1 MDAMAALQRMRTLL
15 QPGGTLVVIGCA
27 RSSNLADLPAE
38 MGGIVLHRMQVLRQP
53 WTESSGPTLWP
64 PPETYA
70 AMRTTARAALPGVS
84 FRRLLLW
91 RYALIWTKP
100 ACF

>member
-1 MDAMAALQRMRTLL
+1 MAALQRMRTLL
-15 QPGGTLVVIGCA
+15 QPDGT
-27 RSSNLADLPAE
+27 
-38 MGGIVLHRMQVLRQP
+38 QVLRQP
-53 WTESSGPTLWP
+53 WTESSGPTFWP